1 MFRTKNYEWTIESEE
16 SRLSLVPKLVSSHPN
31 VDAVCLSHFLL
42 KQHRAQYS
50 FPSCFRFNH
59 IYKDCV
65 FVIEIVA
72 RIS

>member
-1 MFRTKNYEWTIESEE
+1 MSE
-16 SRLSLVPKLVSSHPN
+16 LLTVPKLLSSHHN
-31 VDAVCLSHFLL
+31 VDAVCLPQFLL

-50 FPSCFRFNH
+50 FSSCFRFNH